1 MSISKSRTSFE
12 RCPMGQGQ
20 MKEKFMRYM
29 QLFTAFFKIGLFTFG
44 GGMSML
50 PMLQKELVEAKQWL
64 TEEEI
69 LNYFAIG
76 QCTPG
81 IIAVNVATFCGYKR
95 AGLTGAIVSTIGIV
109 CPSWIII
116 TLIAGSVSRFS
127 EIGWIQRAMKG
138 VYVAVAALL
147 TRAVFTFGKKIITD
161 FAAAFIALAAFFA
174 MSVWNVSG
182 IMIVLGAGIIGFC
195 VHIVRNNHGRSYKRK
210 DEAGSAPRTASDT
223 EDTDAGCREE

>member
-1 MSISKSRTSFE
+1 
-12 RCPMGQGQ
+12 
-20 MKEKFMRYM
+20 MKDKLIRYV

-50 PMLQKELVEAKQWL
+50 PMLQRELVESKQWL

-95 AGLTGAIVSTIGIV
+95 AGLSGAIVSTIGIV
-109 CPSWIII
+109 CPSWIVI
-116 TLIAGSVSRFS
+116 TLIAGSISRFS
-127 EIGWIQRAMKG
+127 DIEWIQRAMKG

-147 TRAVFTFGKKIITD
+147 ARAVFTFGKKIITD
-161 FAAAFIALAAFFA
+161 FVTAGIAAGAFLA
-174 MSVWNVSG
+174 MSVWNISG
-182 IMIVLGAGIIGFC
+182 ILIVLVAGIIGFC
-195 VHIVRNNHGRSYKRK
+195 AQIIRNGKKTSGR
-210 DEAGSAPRTASDT
+210 
-223 EDTDAGCREE
+223 REEDKE

>member
-1 MSISKSRTSFE
+1 
-12 RCPMGQGQ
+12 
-20 MKEKFMRYM
+20 MKDGLMRYV

-50 PMLQKELVEAKQWL
+50 PMLQKELVESKKWL

-95 AGLTGAIVSTIGIV
+95 AGLSGAIVSTIGIV
-109 CPSWIII
+109 CPSWIVI
-116 TLIAGSVSRFS
+116 TLIAGSISRFS
-127 EIGWIQRAMKG
+127 DIVWIQRAMKG

-147 TRAVFTFGKKIITD
+147 ARAVFTFGKKIITD
-161 FAAAFIALAAFFA
+161 FVTAGIAVGAFLA
-174 MSVWNVSG
+174 MSVWNISG
-182 IMIVLGAGIIGFC
+182 ILIVLAAGIIGFC
-195 VHIVRNNHGRSYKRK
+195 AQIIRNGKRASGRRK
-210 DEAGSAPRTASDT
+210 
-223 EDTDAGCREE
+223 EDKE

>member
-1 MSISKSRTSFE
+1 
-12 RCPMGQGQ
+12 
-20 MKEKFMRYM
+20 MKDKLIRYV

-50 PMLQKELVEAKQWL
+50 PMLQKELVESKKWL

-95 AGLTGAIVSTIGIV
+95 AGLSGALVSTIGIV
-109 CPSWIII
+109 CPSWIVI
-116 TLIAGSVSRFS
+116 TLIAGSISRFS
-127 EIGWIQRAMKG
+127 DIVWIQRAMKG

-147 TRAVFTFGKKIITD
+147 ARAVFTFGKKIITD
-161 FAAAFIALAAFFA
+161 FVTAGIAAGAFLA

-182 IMIVLGAGIIGFC
+182 ILIVLVAGIIGFC
-195 VHIVRNNHGRSYKRK
+195 AQIIRNGKETSGR
-210 DEAGSAPRTASDT
+210 
-223 EDTDAGCREE
+223 REEDKE

>member
-1 MSISKSRTSFE
+1 
-12 RCPMGQGQ
+12 
-20 MKEKFMRYM
+20 MKDKLIRYV

-50 PMLQKELVEAKQWL
+50 PMLQRELVESKQWL

-95 AGLTGAIVSTIGIV
+95 AGLSGAIMSTIGIV
-109 CPSWIII
+109 CPSWIVI
-116 TLIAGSVSRFS
+116 TLIAGSISRFS
-127 EIGWIQRAMKG
+127 DIVWIQRAMKG

-147 TRAVFTFGKKIITD
+147 IRAVFTFGKKIITD
-161 FAAAFIALAAFFA
+161 FVTAGIAAGAFLA

-182 IMIVLGAGIIGFC
+182 ILIVLAAGIIGFC
-195 VHIVRNNHGRSYKRK
+195 AQIIRNGKRASGRRK
-210 DEAGSAPRTASDT
+210 
-223 EDTDAGCREE
+223 EDKE

>member
-1 MSISKSRTSFE
+1 
-12 RCPMGQGQ
+12 
-20 MKEKFMRYM
+20 MKDKLIRYV
-29 QLFTAFFKIGLFTFG
+29 QLFTAFFKRGLFTFG

-50 PMLQKELVEAKQWL
+50 PMLQRELVESKQWL

-95 AGLTGAIVSTIGIV
+95 AGLSGAIVSTIGIV
-109 CPSWIII
+109 CPSWIVI
-116 TLIAGSVSRFS
+116 TLIAGSISRFS
-127 EIGWIQRAMKG
+127 DIVWIQRAMKG

-147 TRAVFTFGKKIITD
+147 ARAVFTFGKKIITD
-161 FAAAFIALAAFFA
+161 FVTAGIAAGAFLA

-182 IMIVLGAGIIGFC
+182 ILIVLVAGIIGFC
-195 VHIVRNNHGRSYKRK
+195 AQIIRNGKETSGR
-210 DEAGSAPRTASDT
+210 
-223 EDTDAGCREE
+223 REEDKE

>member
-1 MSISKSRTSFE
+1 
-12 RCPMGQGQ
+12 
-20 MKEKFMRYM
+20 MKDKLIRYV

-50 PMLQKELVEAKQWL
+50 PMLQRELVESKKWL

-95 AGLTGAIVSTIGIV
+95 AGLSGAIVSTIGIV
-109 CPSWIII
+109 CPSWIVI
-116 TLIAGSVSRFS
+116 TLIAGSISRFS
-127 EIGWIQRAMKG
+127 DIEWIQRAMKG

-147 TRAVFTFGKKIITD
+147 ARAVFTFGKKIITD
-161 FAAAFIALAAFFA
+161 FVTAGIAAGAFLA
-174 MSVWNVSG
+174 MSVWNISG
-182 IMIVLGAGIIGFC
+182 ILIVLVAGIIGFC
-195 VHIVRNNHGRSYKRK
+195 AQIIRNGKKTSGR
-210 DEAGSAPRTASDT
+210 
-223 EDTDAGCREE
+223 REEDKE

>member
-1 MSISKSRTSFE
+1 
-12 RCPMGQGQ
+12 
-20 MKEKFMRYM
+20 MKDGLMRYV

-50 PMLQKELVEAKQWL
+50 PMLQRELVESKQWL

-95 AGLTGAIVSTIGIV
+95 AGLSGAIMSTIGIV
-109 CPSWIII
+109 CPSWIVI
-116 TLIAGSVSRFS
+116 TLIAGSISRFS
-127 EIGWIQRAMKG
+127 DIVWIQRAMKG
-138 VYVAVAALL
+138 IYVAVAALL
-147 TRAVFTFGKKIITD
+147 ARAVFTFGKKIITD
-161 FAAAFIALAAFFA
+161 FVTAGIAVGAFLA

-182 IMIVLGAGIIGFC
+182 ILIVLAAGIIGFC
-195 VHIVRNNHGRSYKRK
+195 AQIIRNGKRASGR
-210 DEAGSAPRTASDT
+210 
-223 EDTDAGCREE
+223 REEDKE

>member
-1 MSISKSRTSFE
+1 
-12 RCPMGQGQ
+12 
-20 MKEKFMRYM
+20 MKDGLIRYV

-50 PMLQKELVEAKQWL
+50 PMLQRELVESKQWL

-95 AGLTGAIVSTIGIV
+95 AGLSGAIVSTIGIV
-109 CPSWIII
+109 CPSWIVI
-116 TLIAGSVSRFS
+116 TLIAGSISRFS
-127 EIGWIQRAMKG
+127 DIVWIQRAMKG

-147 TRAVFTFGKKIITD
+147 ARAVFTFGKKIITD
-161 FAAAFIALAAFFA
+161 FVTAGIAVGAFLA

-182 IMIVLGAGIIGFC
+182 ILIVLVAGIIGFC
-195 VHIVRNNHGRSYKRK
+195 AQIIRNGKRV
-210 DEAGSAPRTASDT
+210 SDN
-223 EDTDAGCREE
+223 REEDKE

>member
-1 MSISKSRTSFE
+1 
-12 RCPMGQGQ
+12 
-20 MKEKFMRYM
+20 MKDGLIRYV

-50 PMLQKELVEAKQWL
+50 PMLQRELVESKQWL

-95 AGLTGAIVSTIGIV
+95 AGLSGAIVSTIGIV
-109 CPSWIII
+109 CPSWIVI
-116 TLIAGSVSRFS
+116 TLIAGSISRFS
-127 EIGWIQRAMKG
+127 DIVWIQRAMKG

-147 TRAVFTFGKKIITD
+147 ARAVFTFGKKIITD
-161 FAAAFIALAAFFA
+161 FVTAGIAAGAFLA

-182 IMIVLGAGIIGFC
+182 ILIVLAAGIIGFC
-195 VHIVRNNHGRSYKRK
+195 AQIIRNGKRASGRRK
-210 DEAGSAPRTASDT
+210 
-223 EDTDAGCREE
+223 EDKE

>member
-1 MSISKSRTSFE
+1 MCLSCKGRLT
-12 RCPMGQGQ
+12 
-20 MKEKFMRYM
+20 MKDKLIGYV

-50 PMLQKELVEAKQWL
+50 PMLQKELVESKKWL

-95 AGLTGAIVSTIGIV
+95 AGLSGAIVSTIGIV
-109 CPSWIII
+109 CPSWIVI
-116 TLIAGSVSRFS
+116 TLIAGSISRFS
-127 EIGWIQRAMKG
+127 DIVWIQRAMKG

-147 TRAVFTFGKKIITD
+147 ARAVFTFGKKIITD
-161 FAAAFIALAAFFA
+161 FVTAGIAVGAFLA

-182 IMIVLGAGIIGFC
+182 ILIVLVAGIIGFC
-195 VHIVRNNHGRSYKRK
+195 AQIIRNGKEASGRRK
-210 DEAGSAPRTASDT
+210 ENK
-223 EDTDAGCREE
+223 E

>member
-1 MSISKSRTSFE
+1 MIK
-12 RCPMGQGQ
+12 GGL
-20 MKEKFMRYM
+20 MRYV
-29 QLFTAFFKIGLFTFG
+29 QLFAAFFKIGLFTFG

-50 PMLQKELVEAKQWL
+50 PMLQRELVESKKWL

-95 AGLTGAIVSTIGIV
+95 AGLSGAIVSTIGIV
-109 CPSWIII
+109 CPSWIVI
-116 TLIAGSVSRFS
+116 TLIAGSISRFS
-127 EIGWIQRAMKG
+127 DIVWIQRAMKG

-147 TRAVFTFGKKIITD
+147 ARAVFTFGKKIITD
-161 FAAAFIALAAFFA
+161 FVTAGIAAGAFLA

-182 IMIVLGAGIIGFC
+182 ILIVLVAGIIGFC
-195 VHIVRNNHGRSYKRK
+195 AQIIRNGKRV
-210 DEAGSAPRTASDT
+210 SDN
-223 EDTDAGCREE
+223 REEDKE

>member
-1 MSISKSRTSFE
+1 
-12 RCPMGQGQ
+12 
-20 MKEKFMRYM
+20 MKDGLIRYV

-50 PMLQKELVEAKQWL
+50 PMLQRELVESKQWL

-95 AGLTGAIVSTIGIV
+95 AGLSGAIVSTVGIV
-109 CPSWIII
+109 CPSWIVI
-116 TLIAGSVSRFS
+116 TLIAGSISRFS
-127 EIGWIQRAMKG
+127 DIVWIQRAMKG

-147 TRAVFTFGKKIITD
+147 ARAVFTFGKKIITD
-161 FAAAFIALAAFFA
+161 FVTAGIAVGAFLA

-182 IMIVLGAGIIGFC
+182 ILIVLVAGIIGFC
-195 VHIVRNNHGRSYKRK
+195 AQIIRNGKETSGRRK
-210 DEAGSAPRTASDT
+210 
-223 EDTDAGCREE
+223 EDKE

>member
-1 MSISKSRTSFE
+1 MIKD
-12 RCPMGQGQ
+12 GL
-20 MKEKFMRYM
+20 MRYV
-29 QLFTAFFKIGLFTFG
+29 QLFMAFFKIGLFTFG

-50 PMLQKELVEAKQWL
+50 PMLQRELVESKQWL

-95 AGLTGAIVSTIGIV
+95 AGLSGAIVSTIGIV
-109 CPSWIII
+109 CPSWIVI
-116 TLIAGSVSRFS
+116 TLIAGSISRFS
-127 EIGWIQRAMKG
+127 DIVWIQRAMKG

-147 TRAVFTFGKKIITD
+147 ARAVFTFGKKIITD
-161 FAAAFIALAAFFA
+161 FVTAGIAAGAFLA

-182 IMIVLGAGIIGFC
+182 ILIVLVAGIIGFC
-195 VHIVRNNHGRSYKRK
+195 AQIIRNGKETSGR
-210 DEAGSAPRTASDT
+210 
-223 EDTDAGCREE
+223 REEDKE

>member
-1 MSISKSRTSFE
+1 
-12 RCPMGQGQ
+12 
-20 MKEKFMRYM
+20 MKDRLIRYV

-50 PMLQKELVEAKQWL
+50 PMLQRELVESKQWM
-64 TEEEI
+64 TEEVI

-95 AGLTGAIVSTIGIV
+95 AGLSGAIVSTVGIV
-109 CPSWIII
+109 VPSWIVI
-116 TLIAGSVSRFS
+116 TIIAGSISRFS
-127 EIGWIQRAMKG
+127 EIVWIQRAMKG

-147 TRAVFTFGKKIITD
+147 VRAVFTFGKKIITD
-161 FAAAFIALAAFFA
+161 GVTAAIAVGAFLA

-182 IMIVLGAGIIGFC
+182 ILIVLAAGIIGFC
-195 VHIVRNNHGRSYKRK
+195 AQIIRNGTK
-210 DEAGSAPRTASDT
+210 DSGSHK
-223 EDTDAGCREE
+223 EDKE

>member
-1 MSISKSRTSFE
+1 
-12 RCPMGQGQ
+12 
-20 MKEKFMRYM
+20 MKDGLIRYV

-50 PMLQKELVEAKQWL
+50 PMLQKELVESKKWL

-95 AGLTGAIVSTIGIV
+95 AGLSGAIVSTIGIV
-109 CPSWIII
+109 CPSWIVI
-116 TLIAGSVSRFS
+116 TLIAGSISRFS
-127 EIGWIQRAMKG
+127 DIVWIQRAMKG

-147 TRAVFTFGKKIITD
+147 ARAVFTFGKKIITD
-161 FAAAFIALAAFFA
+161 FVTAGIAAGAFLA
-174 MSVWNVSG
+174 MSVWNISG
-182 IMIVLGAGIIGFC
+182 ILIVLAAGIIGFC
-195 VHIVRNNHGRSYKRK
+195 AQIIRNGKR
-210 DEAGSAPRTASDT
+210 ASSRRK
-223 EDTDAGCREE
+223 EDKE

>member
-1 MSISKSRTSFE
+1 
-12 RCPMGQGQ
+12 
-20 MKEKFMRYM
+20 MKDGLIRYV

-50 PMLQKELVEAKQWL
+50 PMLQRELVESKQWL

-95 AGLTGAIVSTIGIV
+95 AGLSGAIVSTIGIV
-109 CPSWIII
+109 CPSWIVI
-116 TLIAGSVSRFS
+116 TLIAGSISRFS
-127 EIGWIQRAMKG
+127 DIVWIQRAMKG

-147 TRAVFTFGKKIITD
+147 ARAVFTFGKKIITD
-161 FAAAFIALAAFFA
+161 FVTAGIAAGAFLA

-182 IMIVLGAGIIGFC
+182 ILIVLVAGIIGFC
-195 VHIVRNNHGRSYKRK
+195 AQIIRNGKETSGR
-210 DEAGSAPRTASDT
+210 
-223 EDTDAGCREE
+223 REEDKE

>member
-1 MSISKSRTSFE
+1 
-12 RCPMGQGQ
+12 
-20 MKEKFMRYM
+20 MKDRLIRYV

-50 PMLQKELVEAKQWL
+50 PMLQRELVESKQWM

-95 AGLTGAIVSTIGIV
+95 AGLSGAIVSTVGIV
-109 CPSWIII
+109 CPSWIVI
-116 TLIAGSVSRFS
+116 TLIAGSISRFS
-127 EIGWIQRAMKG
+127 DIVWIQRAMKG

-147 TRAVFTFGKKIITD
+147 ARAVFTFGKKIITD
-161 FAAAFIALAAFFA
+161 FVTAGIAVGAFLA

-182 IMIVLGAGIIGFC
+182 ILIVLVAGIIGFC
-195 VHIVRNNHGRSYKRK
+195 AQIIRNGKETSGR
-210 DEAGSAPRTASDT
+210 
-223 EDTDAGCREE
+223 REEDKE

>member
-1 MSISKSRTSFE
+1 MIKD
-12 RCPMGQGQ
+12 GL
-20 MKEKFMRYM
+20 MRYV

-50 PMLQKELVEAKQWL
+50 PMLQRELVESKQWL

-95 AGLTGAIVSTIGIV
+95 AGLSGAIVSTIGIV
-109 CPSWIII
+109 CPSWIVI
-116 TLIAGSVSRFS
+116 TLIAGSISRFS
-127 EIGWIQRAMKG
+127 DIVWIQRAMKG
-138 VYVAVAALL
+138 IYVAVAALL
-147 TRAVFTFGKKIITD
+147 ARAVFTFGKKIITD
-161 FAAAFIALAAFFA
+161 FVTAGIAVGAFLA

-182 IMIVLGAGIIGFC
+182 ILIVLAAGIIGFC
-195 VHIVRNNHGRSYKRK
+195 AQIIRNGKRASVRRK
-210 DEAGSAPRTASDT
+210 KDKE
-223 EDTDAGCREE
+223 

>member
-1 MSISKSRTSFE
+1 
-12 RCPMGQGQ
+12 
-20 MKEKFMRYM
+20 MKDGLIRYV
-29 QLFTAFFKIGLFTFG
+29 QLFAAFFKIGLFTFG

-50 PMLQKELVEAKQWL
+50 PMLQRELVESKQWL

-95 AGLTGAIVSTIGIV
+95 AGLSGAIMSTIGIV
-109 CPSWIII
+109 CPSWIVI
-116 TLIAGSVSRFS
+116 TLIAGSISRFS
-127 EIGWIQRAMKG
+127 DIAWIQRAMKG

-147 TRAVFTFGKKIITD
+147 ARAVFTFGKKIITD
-161 FAAAFIALAAFFA
+161 FVTAGIAVGAFLA

-182 IMIVLGAGIIGFC
+182 ILIVLVAGIIGFC
-195 VHIVRNNHGRSYKRK
+195 AQIIRNGKRV
-210 DEAGSAPRTASDT
+210 SDN
-223 EDTDAGCREE
+223 REEDKE

>member
-1 MSISKSRTSFE
+1 MIKD
-12 RCPMGQGQ
+12 GL
-20 MKEKFMRYM
+20 MRYV

-50 PMLQKELVEAKQWL
+50 PMLQRELVESKKWL

-95 AGLTGAIVSTIGIV
+95 AGLSGAIVSTVGIV
-109 CPSWIII
+109 CPSWIVI
-116 TLIAGSVSRFS
+116 TLIAGSISRFS
-127 EIGWIQRAMKG
+127 DIVWIQRAMKG

-147 TRAVFTFGKKIITD
+147 ARAVFTFGKKIITD
-161 FAAAFIALAAFFA
+161 FVTAGIAAGAFLA

-182 IMIVLGAGIIGFC
+182 ILIVLVAGIIGFC
-195 VHIVRNNHGRSYKRK
+195 AQIIRNGKRASGR
-210 DEAGSAPRTASDT
+210 
-223 EDTDAGCREE
+223 REEDKE

>member
-1 MSISKSRTSFE
+1 
-12 RCPMGQGQ
+12 
-20 MKEKFMRYM
+20 MKDKLIRYV

-50 PMLQKELVEAKQWL
+50 PMLQRELVESKKWL

-95 AGLTGAIVSTIGIV
+95 AGLLGAIVSTIGIV
-109 CPSWIII
+109 CPSWIVI

-127 EIGWIQRAMKG
+127 DIEWIQRAMKG

-147 TRAVFTFGKKIITD
+147 ARAVFTFGKKIITD
-161 FAAAFIALAAFFA
+161 FVTAGIAAGAFLA
-174 MSVWNVSG
+174 MSVWNISG
-182 IMIVLGAGIIGFC
+182 ILIVLAAGIIGFC
-195 VHIVRNNHGRSYKRK
+195 AQIIRNGKKTSVR
-210 DEAGSAPRTASDT
+210 
-223 EDTDAGCREE
+223 REEDKE

>member
-1 MSISKSRTSFE
+1 MCLSCKGRLT
-12 RCPMGQGQ
+12 
-20 MKEKFMRYM
+20 MKDKLIGYV

-50 PMLQKELVEAKQWL
+50 PMLQKELVESKKWL

-95 AGLTGAIVSTIGIV
+95 AGLSGAIVSTIGIV
-109 CPSWIII
+109 CPSWIVI
-116 TLIAGSVSRFS
+116 TLIAGSISRFS
-127 EIGWIQRAMKG
+127 DIVWIQRAMKG

-147 TRAVFTFGKKIITD
+147 ARAVFTFGKKIITD
-161 FAAAFIALAAFFA
+161 FVTAGIAAGAFLA
-174 MSVWNVSG
+174 MSVWNISG
-182 IMIVLGAGIIGFC
+182 ILIVLVAGIIGFC
-195 VHIVRNNHGRSYKRK
+195 AQIIRNGKRV
-210 DEAGSAPRTASDT
+210 SDN
-223 EDTDAGCREE
+223 REEDKE

>member
-1 MSISKSRTSFE
+1 
-12 RCPMGQGQ
+12 
-20 MKEKFMRYM
+20 MKDGLIRYV
-29 QLFTAFFKIGLFTFG
+29 QLFAAFFKIGLFTFG

-50 PMLQKELVEAKQWL
+50 PMLQRELVESKKWL

-95 AGLTGAIVSTIGIV
+95 AGLSGAIVSTIGIV
-109 CPSWIII
+109 CPSWIVI
-116 TLIAGSVSRFS
+116 TLIAGSISRFS
-127 EIGWIQRAMKG
+127 DIVWIQRAMKG

-147 TRAVFTFGKKIITD
+147 ARAVFTFGKKIITD
-161 FAAAFIALAAFFA
+161 FVTAGIAAGAFLA

-182 IMIVLGAGIIGFC
+182 ILIVLVAGIIGFC
-195 VHIVRNNHGRSYKRK
+195 AQIIRNGKRV
-210 DEAGSAPRTASDT
+210 SDN
-223 EDTDAGCREE
+223 REEDKE

>member
-1 MSISKSRTSFE
+1 
-12 RCPMGQGQ
+12 
-20 MKEKFMRYM
+20 MKDGLIRYV

-50 PMLQKELVEAKQWL
+50 PMLQRELVESKQWL

-95 AGLTGAIVSTIGIV
+95 AGLSGAIVSTVGIV
-109 CPSWIII
+109 CPSWIVI
-116 TLIAGSVSRFS
+116 TLIAGSISRFS
-127 EIGWIQRAMKG
+127 DIVWIQRAMKG

-147 TRAVFTFGKKIITD
+147 ARAVFTFGKKIITD
-161 FAAAFIALAAFFA
+161 FVTAGIAAGAFLA
-174 MSVWNVSG
+174 MSVWNISG
-182 IMIVLGAGIIGFC
+182 ILIVLVAGIIGFC
-195 VHIVRNNHGRSYKRK
+195 AQIIRNGKETSGR
-210 DEAGSAPRTASDT
+210 
-223 EDTDAGCREE
+223 REEDKE

>member
-1 MSISKSRTSFE
+1 MIKD
-12 RCPMGQGQ
+12 GL
-20 MKEKFMRYM
+20 MRYV

-50 PMLQKELVEAKQWL
+50 PMLQRELVESKQWL

-95 AGLTGAIVSTIGIV
+95 AGLSGAIVSTVGIV
-109 CPSWIII
+109 CPSWIVI
-116 TLIAGSVSRFS
+116 TLIAGSISRFS
-127 EIGWIQRAMKG
+127 DIVWIQRAMKG

-147 TRAVFTFGKKIITD
+147 ARAVFTFGKKIITD
-161 FAAAFIALAAFFA
+161 FVTAGIAVGAFLA
-174 MSVWNVSG
+174 MSVWNISG
-182 IMIVLGAGIIGFC
+182 ILIVLAAGIIGFC
-195 VHIVRNNHGRSYKRK
+195 AQIIRNGKRASGRRK
-210 DEAGSAPRTASDT
+210 
-223 EDTDAGCREE
+223 EDKE

>member
-1 MSISKSRTSFE
+1 
-12 RCPMGQGQ
+12 
-20 MKEKFMRYM
+20 MKDKLIRYV

-50 PMLQKELVEAKQWL
+50 PMLQRELVESKKWL

-95 AGLTGAIVSTIGIV
+95 AGLSGAIVSTIGIV
-109 CPSWIII
+109 CPSWIVI
-116 TLIAGSVSRFS
+116 TLIAGSISRFS
-127 EIGWIQRAMKG
+127 DIVWIQRAMKG

-147 TRAVFTFGKKIITD
+147 ARAVFTFGKKIITD
-161 FAAAFIALAAFFA
+161 FVTAGIAVGAFLA

-182 IMIVLGAGIIGFC
+182 ILIVLAAGIIGFC
-195 VHIVRNNHGRSYKRK
+195 AQIIRNGKRASGR
-210 DEAGSAPRTASDT
+210 
-223 EDTDAGCREE
+223 REEDKE

>member
-1 MSISKSRTSFE
+1 MIKD
-12 RCPMGQGQ
+12 GL
-20 MKEKFMRYM
+20 MRYV

-50 PMLQKELVEAKQWL
+50 PMLQRELVESKKWL

-81 IIAVNVATFCGYKR
+81 IIAVNIATFCGYKR
-95 AGLTGAIVSTIGIV
+95 AGLSGAIVSTVGIV
-109 CPSWIII
+109 CPSWIVI
-116 TLIAGSVSRFS
+116 TLIAGSISRFS
-127 EIGWIQRAMKG
+127 EIAWIQRAMKG

-147 TRAVFTFGKKIITD
+147 TRAVFTFGKKILTD
-161 FAAAFIALAAFFA
+161 LVTAAIAAGAFLA

-182 IMIVLGAGIIGFC
+182 ILIVLAAGIIGFC
-195 VHIVRNNHGRSYKRK
+195 AQIIRNGKNTPGRRK
-210 DEAGSAPRTASDT
+210 GDQ
-223 EDTDAGCREE
+223 

>member
-1 MSISKSRTSFE
+1 
-12 RCPMGQGQ
+12 
-20 MKEKFMRYM
+20 MKDGLIRYV

-50 PMLQKELVEAKQWL
+50 PMLQRELVESKQWL

-95 AGLTGAIVSTIGIV
+95 AGLSGAIVSTIGIV
-109 CPSWIII
+109 CPSWIVI
-116 TLIAGSVSRFS
+116 TLIAGSISRFS
-127 EIGWIQRAMKG
+127 DIVWIQRAMKG

-147 TRAVFTFGKKIITD
+147 ARAVFTFGKKIITD
-161 FAAAFIALAAFFA
+161 FVTAGIAAGAFLA
-174 MSVWNVSG
+174 MSVWNISG
-182 IMIVLGAGIIGFC
+182 ILIVLAAGIIGFC
-195 VHIVRNNHGRSYKRK
+195 AQIIRNGKRASGRRK
-210 DEAGSAPRTASDT
+210 
-223 EDTDAGCREE
+223 EDKE

>member
-1 MSISKSRTSFE
+1 
-12 RCPMGQGQ
+12 
-20 MKEKFMRYM
+20 MKDGLIRYV

-50 PMLQKELVEAKQWL
+50 PMLQRELVESKQWL

-95 AGLTGAIVSTIGIV
+95 AGLSGAIVSTVGIV
-109 CPSWIII
+109 CPSWIVI
-116 TLIAGSVSRFS
+116 TLIAGSISRFS
-127 EIGWIQRAMKG
+127 DIAWIQRAMKG

-147 TRAVFTFGKKIITD
+147 ARAVFTFGKKIITD
-161 FAAAFIALAAFFA
+161 FVTAGIAAGAFLA
-174 MSVWNVSG
+174 MSVWNISG
-182 IMIVLGAGIIGFC
+182 ILIVLAAGIIGFC
-195 VHIVRNNHGRSYKRK
+195 AQIIRNGKETSGR
-210 DEAGSAPRTASDT
+210 
-223 EDTDAGCREE
+223 REEDKE

>member
-1 MSISKSRTSFE
+1 
-12 RCPMGQGQ
+12 
-20 MKEKFMRYM
+20 MKDGLMRYV

-50 PMLQKELVEAKQWL
+50 PMLQRELVESKQWL

-95 AGLTGAIVSTIGIV
+95 AGLSGAIVSTIGIV
-109 CPSWIII
+109 CPSWIVI
-116 TLIAGSVSRFS
+116 TLIAGSISRFS
-127 EIGWIQRAMKG
+127 DIVWIQRAMKG

-147 TRAVFTFGKKIITD
+147 ARAVFTFGKKIITD
-161 FAAAFIALAAFFA
+161 FVTAGIAAGAFLA

-182 IMIVLGAGIIGFC
+182 ILIVLVAGIIGFC
-195 VHIVRNNHGRSYKRK
+195 AQIIRNGKETSGR
-210 DEAGSAPRTASDT
+210 
-223 EDTDAGCREE
+223 REEDKE